1 MNQVKLGKFIRE
13 LRNELGMT
21 QQELADKIEVSDKTI
36 SRWCIK
42 YNLPSTKKEISKYT
56 DEEWEKL

>member
-21 QQELADKIEVSDKTI
+21 QQELADKIEVSDGK
-36 SRWCIK
+36 K
-42 YNLPSTKKEISKYT
+42 YYLLDCNTYDLKEINNMYT
-56 DEEWEKL
+56 QVAPVN